1 MSDEE
6 AELDELDEIERRLLD
21 AVEGDASPADLDA
34 RLAADPVLR
43 ARLVRRLIEE
53 AFACEELQVL
63 DAESR
68 LSGNGLFGPE
78 AVEPLPVAVPAG
90 RSWWVPGGAGAIAF
104 AAASLLFALFLG
116 GSPEREEPPR
126 TAGEFD
132 EVAESEG
139 VAILTQ
145 AMGVE
150 WLPGGPTYRVNDR
163 IPVGRLRIAS
173 GLLQLEFFGGA
184 AVILEGPADFEILS
198 AMRCRFRRGKLR
210 AEVPPQAI
218 GFTVQGGDFDV
229 VDLGT
234 EFALRMDEHGAG
246 EVHVLDGEVS
256 LRRGT
261 GRGERLLK
269 EGEAVRFAGKGEPV
283 ETPVDRTSF
292 VDLHRLRELNE
303 TSRVAAYARWRA
315 HRDRWASDPS
325 LAIYFDFER
334 QSAPDRR
341 LKSAIGDGAAPDGAI
356 VGCRW
361 TEGRFEGKGA
371 LEFKRT
377 SDRVRVTTTGEFA
390 AMSLVAWLRMEG
402 FDRWYSSLLMADGY
416 EKGKV
421 HWQLTQEGRLKFS
434 VGGERGYATGTILKP
449 DDLGRWVHLATVYDP
464 HAKQVRHFVDGRP
477 VATAEIGVVMPL
489 KFEQA
494 EIGNWNP
501 QRSARQGVRS
511 LNGRLD
517 ELAVF
522 RRVLSAEEIHA
533 AYQAGR
539 PNP

>member
-6 AELDELDEIERRLLD
+6 AELDEIERRLME
-21 AVEGDASPADLDA
+21 AAEGEVPFGDLDA
-34 RLAADPVLR
+34 RLAADPELR

-63 DAESR
+63 DAHSR
-68 LSGNGLFGPE
+68 LAGSGLFGPE
-78 AVEPLPVAVPAG
+78 AFGHAPVAESPVALPVR
-90 RSWWVPGGAGAIAF
+90 RSWWVPGGAGVLAF
-104 AAASLLFALFLG
+104 VAASLLFALYLG
-116 GSPEREEPPR
+116 GSADRPAATE
-126 TAGEFD
+126 ASA
-132 EVAESEG
+132 EVVESEG

-163 IPVGRLRIAS
+163 IPVGRLRIAA

-218 GFTVQGGDFDV
+218 GFTIRGGEFDV

-234 EFALRMDEHGAG
+234 EFALRMDEQGTG

-256 LRRGT
+256 LRG
-261 GRGERLLK
+261 GKAGGERLLK
-269 EGEAVRFAGKGEPV
+269 EGEAVRFGGNGEPV
-283 ETPVDRTSF
+283 ETPLDRASF

-303 TSRVAAYARWRA
+303 SSRVAAYARWRE
-315 HRDRWASDPS
+315 HRDRWAADPS
-325 LAIYFDFER
+325 LAMYFDFER

-341 LKSAIGDGAAPDGAI
+341 LHGALLDRPAHDGAI

-377 SDRVRVTTTGEFA
+377 SDRVRVAPPGEFSA
-390 AMSLVAWLRMEG
+390 LSLVAWLRIEG

-416 EKGKV
+416 ERGEV

-434 VGGERGYATGTILKP
+434 VAGDRGYSTGTIVKP

-464 HAKQVRHFVDGRP
+464 AAKRVRHHVDGRLA
-477 VATAEIGVVMPL
+477 ATAEIGEVMPL
-489 KFEQA
+489 TFGQA

-501 QRSARQGVRS
+501 QRSARQGIRS

-517 ELAVF
+517 EMALF
-522 RRVLSAEEIHA
+522 RRALTAEEIRA
-533 AYQAGR
+533 AYEAGR